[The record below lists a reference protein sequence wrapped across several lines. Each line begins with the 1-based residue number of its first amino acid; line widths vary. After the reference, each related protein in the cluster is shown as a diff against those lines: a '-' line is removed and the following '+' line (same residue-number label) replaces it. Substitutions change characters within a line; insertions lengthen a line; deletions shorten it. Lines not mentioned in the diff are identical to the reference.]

1 MSLRLY
7 FDFTNYRSGNSKR
20 VEIYDANFSGTASAI
35 PYGTDEP
42 LIEKCRATREDSE
55 KSIFGR
61 EMEFSFWVLGN
72 GADYDFLMTSDYQ
85 ELLMITKTAGSTDF
99 VGWIKT
105 ENIKRGY
112 KDEGYY
118 SFKLTAT
125 DGLANLKDEPY
136 LNLSGVPYRGKDYL
150 LNIIDHARLRLR
162 YGIIT
167 DALEYEIILNTYETN
182 LMTSDQCALIETY
195 GRNSRLYKKNEG
207 KTEPDSAYKAIE
219 KILKNFNCKMR
230 QINGKWYIYNPN
242 EPTSYSYNVPRDA
255 SGFIDLTGVTRNSIS
270 NILNITGKYTPWG
283 EMSSVYP
290 LKGYEI
296 KLRNKSIGEEYTGV
310 DEWDTEWT
318 KAGMNVLSEA
328 SDHLKF
334 EIPEE
339 YYRLYPPD
347 DFAST
352 ITSDVFSVAR
362 RTDNDYIKVSFD
374 YRTNTYISLFGIKD
388 DAAYFRIVL
397 ISPSGTTKVLGGYLS
412 SGAYETLATD
422 NVEALK
428 VTEDGDYQ
436 IQIEFYVNSNIAE
449 PKVEVELDGKPEI
462 TLVSVGDG
470 TTINENLT
478 FDKSFTITQTG
489 GRGVKT
495 DETVYG
501 DSGNTSDVAALTDS
515 AGNLTE
521 TWSRYNETENR
532 PLIELCLQNRLN
544 NRKDFAEYVTIEY
557 WDDNEEISPEKVI
570 LMDSKHYEILGYEKN
585 HKNGKYKMNLLQIYP
600 HTLYGDV

>member
-20 VEIYDANFSGTASAI
+20 VEIYDSNYSDAASAI

-61 EMEFSFWVLGN
+61 EMEFSFWILGN
-72 GADYDFLMTSDYQ
+72 GGDYDFLMTSDYQ
-85 ELLMITKTAGSTDF
+85 ELLMITKTAGSVDF

-112 KDEGYY
+112 KNEGYY

-136 LNLSGVPYRGKDYL
+136 LSLSDIPYRGKDYL

-162 YGIIT
+162 HGIIT

-195 GRNSRLYKKNEG
+195 GRNSRLYKKKEG

-255 SGFIDLTGVTRNSIS
+255 TGFIDLTGVTRNSIS
-270 NILNITGKYTPWG
+270 NILNLTGKYTPWG
-283 EMSSVYP
+283 ELSSVYP

-296 KLRNKSIGEEYTGV
+296 KLRNKSIGEEYTGI
-310 DEWDTEWT
+310 DEWNTEWT
-318 KAGMNVLSEA
+318 KNNITVDSET
-328 SDHLKF
+328 SDH
-334 EIPEE
+334 
-339 YYRLYPPD
+339 
-347 DFAST
+347 
-352 ITSDVFSVAR
+352 ITFTMVPGTSDMYMISDVFSVSR

-374 YRTNTYISLFGIKD
+374 YKTNTDIPLFNIKD
-388 DAAYFRIVL
+388 DAAYFYIEL
-397 ISPSGTTKVLGGYLS
+397 IAPSGTTSVLGGYMS
-412 SGAYETLATD
+412 SGVYETLETE
-422 NVEALK
+422 NVEQLK
-428 VTEDGDYQ
+428 IVEDGDYQ
-436 IQIEFYVNSNIAE
+436 VKITFSILSQVSAPDVQMEF
-449 PKVEVELDGKPEI
+449 DGQPLI

-470 TTINENLT
+470 STINENLT
-478 FDKSFTITQTG
+478 FDKSFTITQPD
-489 GRGVKT
+489 GRGIKT

-521 TWSRYNETENR
+521 TWSRYGETENR

-557 WDDNEEISPEKVI
+557 WDDSEEISPEKVI
-570 LMDSKHYEILGYEKN
+570 RMNPKFYEILGYEKN